1 MTGSIELKDN
11 SIVSYIHHLVAHNQ
25 LDNLAGALRVLAMLE
40 SVNLRADCM
49 FYTTL
54 ICACAK
60 AGKVDLV
67 FQVWLR
73 QTYIAFEN

>member
-1 MTGSIELKDN
+1 MTSPIESKDS
-11 SIVSYIHHLVAHNQ
+11 SIVSYIHHLMARNR
-25 LDNLAGALRVLAMLE
+25 LDNNLSGALRVLAMLE
-40 SVNLRADCM
+40 SVSLRADCM

-73 QTYIAFEN
+73 QTYSL